1 MCLDGLNGDASMSDA
16 EGPGAQDDMQ
26 AGEVKG
32 VKERGDFPWCMTA
45 WSAGAEDVTSAE
57 VAKRA
62 GES

>member
-1 MCLDGLNGDASMSDA
+1 MSDA
-16 EGPGAQDDMQ
+16 EGAQDDMQ

-32 VKERGDFPWCMTA
+32 VKERGDIPWCMTA

>member
-16 EGPGAQDDMQ
+16 EGAQDDMQ
-26 AGEVKG
+26 SGEVKG
-32 VKERGDFPWCMTA
+32 GKERGDIPWRMTA

-62 GES
+62 CES